1 LDAVAVSGALL
12 RYCTWPHMSISWIP
26 NGKKKKP
33 SLLTRPAETDR
44 DPLRRRHRHRI
55 PSPPP
60 PLLPRL
66 STAAAAA
73 PTHGLSPS
81 PRRCCP
87 SLPWLLLSLSRRAA
101 SAPAR
106 TQPAVAVA
114 LPCPPLF
121 AALFPCLLVS
131 CRVAPLLP
139 ARCLFLAA
147 PLLPVFPLPLSA
159 VAAPAPFPCLPV
171 SRRAAPLL
179 PARCLSVAAPLLP
192 AFPLPLSAVSAAPA
206 RTQPAPAI
214 AVALPCLPLFA
225 TLM

>member
-12 RYCTWPHMSISWIP
+12 RYCTWAPHEHKLDSKR
-26 NGKKKKP
+26 KKKKP

-44 DPLRRRHRHRI
+44 DPLRRRHRI

-87 SLPWLLLSLSRRAA
+87 SLPWLLLPLSRRVAA
-101 SAPAR
+101 APAR

-114 LPCPPLF
+114 LPCLPLF
-121 AALFPCLLVS
+121 TALFPCLLVS
-131 CRVAPLLP
+131 RRAAPRRCCLP
-139 ARCLFLAA
+139 AACFSPVAA
-147 PLLPVFPLPLSA
+147 PLLPVFPLP
-159 VAAPAPFPCLPV
+159 V
-171 SRRAAPLL
+171 SRCAA
-179 PARCLSVAAPLLP
+179 AACLSP
-192 AFPLPLSAVSAAPA
+192 ASVRGGSTRPLPLPA
-206 RTQPAPAI
+206 
-214 AVALPCLPLFA
+214 CL
-225 TLM
+225 